1 MLSCCYTSDTASLTL
16 WVSLSFFLT
25 VTESLLLELLLKEK
39 KRIELSM
46 LECTEYLVYIRVVL
60 QNNLANDPPL

>member
-1 MLSCCYTSDTASLTL
+1 MLSCCHTTDTASSTL

-25 VTESLLLELLLKEK
+25 VTESLLELLLNAQKG
-39 KRIELSM
+39 IGLSM